1 MSDPLCAGIHAAF
14 AGAAVQITK
23 RTLLDL
29 VKSAKKGLTPL
40 SACGILRPLNLQTN
54 LPCWFVL
61 NGKGRLPCISIL
73 VLCCGR
79 TFDVDECLA
88 PGWIVLTGRR
98 ALPLCPD
105 SGRRRDNALFFWS
118 DSQFSPGS
126 FAKSPRFFVACNA
139 AGTPEKR
146 RQYRIILSADTASEV
161 RQMLSQKHR

>member
-1 MSDPLCAGIHAAF
+1 MRWSSCFF
-14 AGAAVQITK
+14 AGAAVQIAK
-23 RTLLDL
+23 RTLPDL

-40 SACGILRPLNLQTN
+40 SVCGILRPLNLKTN
-54 LPCWFVL
+54 FPCWFVL

-79 TFDVDECLA
+79 IFDVDECPA
-88 PGWIVLTGRR
+88 PGCNALTGHR
-98 ALPLCPD
+98 ALPLCPQK
-105 SGRRRDNALFFWS
+105 SCTRDKAIPFQQKVSL
-118 DSQFSPGS
+118 FSPGS

-146 RQYRIILSADTASEV
+146 RRYRIILSADTASEV